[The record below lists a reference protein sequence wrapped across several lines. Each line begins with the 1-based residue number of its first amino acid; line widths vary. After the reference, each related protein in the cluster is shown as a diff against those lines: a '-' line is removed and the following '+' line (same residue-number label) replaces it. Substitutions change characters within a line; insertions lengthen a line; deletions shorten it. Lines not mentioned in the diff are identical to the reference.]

1 MARCLVTG
9 HKGYIGSRLFKKL
22 KDLGHDVQGIDLVDD
37 DDINEVAGLAEN
49 EFGNYIYAVSGD
61 RPLLSNRWYDFKPEY
76 IFHLACIP
84 RVMYSIEEP
93 VKTMKNNVLA
103 GSNVFNFAR
112 KVGAKRVIYS
122 SSSSIVGN
130 GDGPESPY
138 ALQKM
143 TTEIECQL
151 YAKLYDIDTVS
162 LRYFNVYS
170 FDQEVAGPYATAV
183 ANWMHYIREGK
194 TPYITGDGEQRR
206 DMLNVE
212 DAVAANVFAMEYDG
226 EFKGRVFDVGTGDN
240 ISLNEMRSLV
250 NEVFPNIK
258 FDYVEPRSGDV
269 LLTKADTTSLK
280 AIGWETKNTIKQGI
294 KQCFETLKQQME
306 K

>member
-1 MARCLVTG
+1 MAKCLVTG

-22 KDLGHDVQGIDLVDD
+22 KELGHDVQGIDLVDG
-37 DDINEVAGLAEN
+37 DDINKVSGLAEN
-49 EFGNYIYAVSGD
+49 PKGNFNDKWAS
-61 RPLLSNRWYDFKPEY
+61 FKPEY

-84 RVMYSIEEP
+84 RVMYSIDEP

-103 GSNVFNFAR
+103 GSNVFNFAK

-143 TTEIECQL
+143 TTEIECKL
-151 YAKLYDIDTVS
+151 YAKLYGIDTVS

-170 FDQEVAGPYATAV
+170 FDQKVTGPYATAV

-212 DAVAANVFAMEYDG
+212 DAVSANVFAMEYDG
-226 EFKGRVFDVGTGDN
+226 KFEGRAFDVGTGN
-240 ISLNEMRSLV
+240 NVSLNEMKELV
-250 NEVFPNIK
+250 NEVFPS
-258 FDYVEPRSGDV
+258 VEFKYIDPRSGDV
-269 LLTKADTTSLK
+269 MLTKANTALLE
-280 AIGWETKNTIKQGI
+280 AIGWKAENTIKQGV
-294 KQCFETLKQQME
+294 KQCFEILKQQME
-306 K
+306 NKNVKIVG